1 MGGKIHDF
9 YGTYANS
16 LITPCFPPLF
26 ARKDLFILG
35 ALSSTQHSFIHSSI
49 SQPGS

>member
-1 MGGKIHDF
+1 MTFMELTLIHS
-9 YGTYANS
+9 S
-16 LITPCFPPLF
+16 LRFPPLF
-26 ARKDLFILG
+26 AHKDLFILG